1 MDTYPQMQKDIE
13 KLESFIRILRFR
25 PNPDIED
32 DCINKQELHSL
43 TTYTIN
49 VIFPKRFSLIIPSI
63 RTILHLDSFWI
74 DQ

>member
-49 VIFPKRFSLIIPSI
+49 VKIFLIDYS
-63 RTILHLDSFWI
+63 HSF
-74 DQ
+74 